1 MVRKICLLMSTLV
14 LLGAAGCG
22 TGQSELS
29 EAKAGFEAASTEAA
43 ADGIDMAVKLAYV
56 DKVEDPASV
65 AKYVSL
71 MDSLEAECSES
82 REMIGG
88 IVGSI
93 KKVDIAQ
100 GFEGTSHYE
109 SMLTLQDM
117 LSSWDAPRPVECMQ
131 ILQYYSQPDEE

>member
-1 MVRKICLLMSTLV
+1 MSKKIWLLVSTLV
-14 LLGAAGCG
+14 LIGAAGCG
-22 TGQSELS
+22 AGQSELS
-29 EAKAGFEAASTEAA
+29 QAKAGFEAASAEAA
-43 ADGIDMAVKLAYV
+43 EDGIDMAVKLAYV

-88 IVGSI
+88 IARGMM
-93 KKVDIAQ
+93 KVDIEQ
-100 GFEGTSHYE
+100 GLEGTSHYE

-117 LSSWDAPRPVECMQ
+117 LSSWDAPRPFECMQ
-131 ILQYYSQPDEE
+131 ILQYYSQPDE

>member
-1 MVRKICLLMSTLV
+1 MAKKIWLLMSTLV
-14 LLGAAGCG
+14 LVGTAGCG
-22 TGQSELS
+22 ADQSELS
-29 EAKAGFEAASTEAA
+29 QAKARLEAVSAEAA
-43 ADGIDMAVKLAYV
+43 ADGVDMAVKLAYV
-56 DKVEDPASV
+56 DKVEDPTSV
-65 AKYVSL
+65 AEYVSL

-82 REMIGG
+82 REVIGG

-93 KKVDIAQ
+93 TKVDVAQ

-109 SMLTLQDM
+109 SMFTLQDM